1 MKEKE
6 KRIQK
11 GPKVPPAQYDELST
25 TWQELLGHR
34 SALAAQESSDGNNQ
48 AILTEDS
55 IPTLE
60 SDPWSTL
67 LHAKGIESLHEARLQ
82 ISPQEMERMLQV
94 MQEQSA
100 QQDNES

>member
-6 KRIQK
+6 KRAQK
-11 GPKVPPAQYDELST
+11 SPKVPSTQYDELST
-25 TWQELLGHR
+25 IWQELLGHR
-34 SALAAQESSDGNNQ
+34 PSLAAQESSDASNQ
-48 AILTEDS
+48 ADLAEDS

-67 LHAKGIESLHEARLQ
+67 LHAKGVESLHEARLQ
-82 ISPQEMERMLQV
+82 ISPQEMEQMLQI

-100 QQDNES
+100 QRDEEG

>member
-6 KRIQK
+6 ERAQQN
-11 GPKVPPAQYDELST
+11 PKVPSTQYDELST
-25 TWQELLGHR
+25 IWQELLGHR
-34 SALAAQESSDGNNQ
+34 PSLAAQEDPDDNRQ
-48 AILTEDS
+48 AVLSENS

-67 LHAKGIESLHEARLQ
+67 LHAKGVENLDEARLQ
-82 ISPQEMERMLQV
+82 ISPQEMEQMLQV

-100 QQDNES
+100 QQDKEN